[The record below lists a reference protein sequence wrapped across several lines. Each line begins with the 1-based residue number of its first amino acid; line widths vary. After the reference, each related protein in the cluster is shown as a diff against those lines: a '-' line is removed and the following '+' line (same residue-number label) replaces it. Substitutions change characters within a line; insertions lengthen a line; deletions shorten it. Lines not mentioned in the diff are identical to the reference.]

1 MDLNLDNNIIDS
13 RRNQIEHSYMAMAYA
28 VALRSYA
35 KKRQVGAIA
44 VKDGN
49 LISMG
54 YNGTPQGWSNQCED
68 SNNKTFPY
76 VLHAEANL
84 VAKLAKST
92 VSSNGCVV
100 FTTTAP
106 CFDCAKLLYQAG
118 VARVVYDEDFK
129 NEDGVNFLKKCNI
142 EIRKQKDNK

>member
-1 MDLNLDNNIIDS
+1 MASNLDNTS
-13 RRNQIEHSYMAMAYA
+13 RSEQIEASYMAMAFA

-35 KKRQVGAIA
+35 TKRKVGAIA
-44 VKDGN
+44 VKDDN

-54 YNGTPQGWSNQCED
+54 CNGTPQGWSNKCED
-68 SNNKTFPY
+68 ENNKTYPY

-84 VAKLAKST
+84 VAKLARST
-92 VSSNGCVV
+92 VSSSGCVV
-100 FTTTAP
+100 YTTTAP

-118 VARVVYDEDFK
+118 VARVIYNEDFK

-142 EIRKQKDNK
+142 EVRKIKGQ